1 MEITFP
7 YAQVFVDDS
16 NLLSVFFRHDAE
28 HSSFRQIGAIGNGI
42 VDFCEL
48 DFVPA
53 LEKMKA
59 LQAVEA
65 VSANADAIRKVCWDA
80 VDLLKEQ
87 HSYVHFF
94 LNGELLRNFYVSER
108 TLSEQTDYA
117 CFLFRYYAE
126 QQALYREALELCLS
140 TEVLAEYTLPE
151 RYVIFGNRHPDFQHG
166 MLRTMYGI
174 APVSRGRFDAKKVIA
189 VQNADETDTRGV
201 LQNLHRDSDHA
212 VSMQQYF
219 VVQDLGEMLFLELM
233 EAVKRGIRVKRCA
246 LCDRYFALP
255 DRRKREYCGREGQDG
270 RTCQEK
276 GPGLNFHKTVKED
289 QYLQKFQQFYN
300 RMYSRYYREDDWESD
315 RPTKKLSKEAF
326 DEWIA
331 AASAARRDYRA
342 GKIDGTE
349 LLRRISEP
357 EDLA

>member
-1 MEITFP
+1 M
-7 YAQVFVDDS
+7 
-16 NLLSVFFRHDAE
+16 
-28 HSSFRQIGAIGNGI
+28 
-42 VDFCEL
+42 
-48 DFVPA
+48 
-53 LEKMKA
+53 
-59 LQAVEA
+59 
-65 VSANADAIRKVCWDA
+65 
-80 VDLLKEQ
+80 LKEQ

-126 QQALYREALELCLS
+126 QQTLYREALELCLS

-201 LQNLHRDSDHA
+201 LQNLHRDSEHA

-233 EAVKRGIRVKRCA
+233 EAVKRGVRVKRCA
-246 LCDRYFALP
+246 LCDRYFALT
-255 DRRKREYCGREGQDG
+255 DHRKRSYCHRLYDG
-270 RTCQEK
+270 KHTCKQIGAK
-276 GPGLNFHKTVKED
+276 QKFSQTVGD
-289 QYLQKFQQFYN
+289 DPYLQEFQRVYN
-300 RMYSRYYREDDWESD
+300 RMYSRYYREDASD
-315 RPTKKLSKEAF
+315 EDVRTKKLSAEEFKA
-326 DEWIA
+326 WTA
-331 AASAARRDYRA
+331 AASELRRTYRRKELS
-342 GKIDGTE
+342 GEE
-349 LLRRISEP
+349 LLRRISDDGANGP
-357 EDLA
+357 YAKDLVL